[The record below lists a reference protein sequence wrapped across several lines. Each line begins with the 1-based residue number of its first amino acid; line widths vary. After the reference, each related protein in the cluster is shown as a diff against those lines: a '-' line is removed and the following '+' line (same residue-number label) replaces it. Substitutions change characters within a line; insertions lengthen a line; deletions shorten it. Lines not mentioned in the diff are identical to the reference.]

1 MQDLVLIKV
10 ESAMQSGQVGA
21 MAGQTATV
29 SSVSANTKLA
39 TLVPTDGGASVTVK
53 LDATRQVAEMKA
65 LLGKTVMVGKSP
77 AAMGGVG
84 NWISLYPA
92 AAQVKAGTAAS
103 QIIMLKVEGGMAAA
117 QLPGLVGQ
125 SVTVAQ
131 PQVMAGTKAAN
142 MLYLKTAGSNGGLM
156 GLKVQSLM
164 QAKGLVG
171 STFMVMQSPVVGGPV
186 GKYLVLTPISA
197 TTAKVAAGTAIAAK
211 FTPAAATV
219 TKGATV
225 TAAGAG
231 AAGAGAAAVG
241 GGGMMMAAG
250 ANPIAAASAGSSI
263 LGAKG
268 VALGL
273 GIGAGAWGPV
283 LLGIAGVAGVASL
296 YAYYK
301 QRRYSSDLSDDE
313 LLAAI
318 SSEQ

>member
-92 AAQVKAGTAAS
+92 GAQVKAGMAAS
-103 QIIMLKVEGGMAAA
+103 QIVMLKVEGGMAAA

-125 SVTVAQ
+125 TVTVAQ

-142 MLYLKTAGSNGGLM
+142 MLYLKAAGSNGGLM
-156 GLKVQSLM
+156 GLKVQSLL

-197 TTAKVAAGTAIAAK
+197 TAAKVAGGTAIAAK
-211 FTPAAATV
+211 FTPAAMTV
-219 TKGATV
+219 SKGAAV
-225 TAAGAG
+225 GAGTAAVGVG
-231 AAGAGAAAVG
+231 SAATG

-250 ANPIAAASAGSSI
+250 ANPIAAASAGSSM

-273 GIGAGAWGPV
+273 GLGAGAWGPV
-283 LLGIAGVAGVASL
+283 LLGLAGVVGVASL
-296 YAYYK
+296 YAYYN